1 VTVTTRRRWFGNALS
16 YLLLFLTVAFF
27 LLPLIWLIGTA
38 FKPRLLSFSVPP
50 TWFFQPVIDN
60 FFTIFRQMPVLQYLR
75 NSVVVAV
82 GSTILAVVLG
92 VPAGY
97 GLARHPG
104 RTSNALAFALL
115 VIRMVPPVA
124 MLIPFYLLMRDFH
137 LLGTYWSVILID
149 AVLNVSFVAW
159 FMRGYY
165 AGVPRDMEEAA
176 CCDGCTRF
184 GAFARVSLPL
194 ALPGVVTIAL
204 FSFIASWNDFLF
216 AMLLTGR
223 NTRTLPLGILESYR
237 AYEVSWNL
245 MAAVSLFAV
254 VPVILLGFA
263 LQRYYVSGL
272 TMGAVRE

>member
-1 VTVTTRRRWFGNALS
+1 MTRQRWYGNVIS
-16 YLLLFLTVAFF
+16 YVLLLLTVAFF
-27 LLPLIWLIGTA
+27 LLPLVWLFGTA
-38 FKPRLLSFSVPP
+38 FKPRLLAFSVPP
-50 TWFFQPVIDN
+50 TWFFEPVLDN
-60 FFTIFRQMPVLQYLR
+60 FATVFRQMPVLQYLR
-75 NSVVVAV
+75 NSIIVAV
-82 GSTILAVVLG
+82 GSTVIAVLLG

-97 GLARHPG
+97 GLARNPG
-104 RTSNALAFALL
+104 RASNVIAFALL

-124 MLIPFYLLMRDFH
+124 MLIPFYLLMRDFG
-137 LLGTYWSVILID
+137 LLGTYWGLILLS

-165 AGVPRDMEEAA
+165 ASITPDIEEAA

-184 GAFARVSLPL
+184 GAFARISLPL

-204 FSFIASWNDFLF
+204 LSFIASWNDFLF

-245 MAAVSLFAV
+245 MSAVSLFAV

>member
-1 VTVTTRRRWFGNALS
+1 MTIRRRWFGNTMS
-16 YLLLFLTVAFF
+16 YLLLILAVAFF
-27 LLPLIWLIGTA
+27 LLPIVWLIGTA
-38 FKPRLLSFSVPP
+38 FKPRLLAFSVPP
-50 TWFFQPVIDN
+50 TWFFEPVLDA
-60 FFTIFRQMPVLQYLR
+60 FHTIFRQMPVLQYLR
-75 NSVVVAV
+75 NSIIVAV
-82 GSTILAVVLG
+82 GSTALAVLLG

-104 RTSNALAFALL
+104 RASNSLAFALL

-124 MLIPFYLLMRDFH
+124 MLIPFYLLMRDFN
-137 LLGTYWSVILID
+137 LLGSYWSLILLS

-165 AGVPRDMEEAA
+165 ASISQDMEEAA

-184 GAFARVSLPL
+184 GAFTRISLPL
-194 ALPGVVTIAL
+194 ALPGVITIAL